1 MGKWDI
7 KSLCRWDPWLH
18 TCSEELWRQIT
29 TWRIKGIPSVKVYI
43 VATPKMQL
51 ATQNSSIQLSS
62 GIHVSCYSEEEKKK
76 SFSTLKCTQSST
88 THARIV
94 RAPRTLPHG
103 FNTWNSLLQ
112 HILNPDLHGEC
123 CASQHW
129 MHSSTV
135 ISLIEEPAESSSI
148 DLGTDFQIPH
158 SVFGWSSAWRS

>member
-29 TWRIKGIPSVKVYI
+29 TWRIKGIHSSYI
-43 VATPKMQL
+43 QGATCHSKFKYTAVFRYPCVL
-51 ATQNSSIQLSS
+51 LLWRR
-62 GIHVSCYSEEEKKK
+62 KKK

-88 THARIV
+88 THACIV
-94 RAPRTLPHG
+94 RAPRTLPHV

-135 ISLIEEPAESSSI
+135 ISLIEEPAESSST